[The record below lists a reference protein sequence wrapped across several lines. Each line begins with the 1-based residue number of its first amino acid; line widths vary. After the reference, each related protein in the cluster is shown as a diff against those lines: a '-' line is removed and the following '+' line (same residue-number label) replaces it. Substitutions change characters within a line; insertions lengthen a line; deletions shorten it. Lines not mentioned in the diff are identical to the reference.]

1 MKTVNNINLLKL
13 KSIYSYADYLNWTFE
28 ERVELINGKIFKMP
42 LMSSSHHQII
52 SRELSGIIGNYL
64 KKKSCLLF
72 TAPFDVRL
80 YDKISGL
87 KADANIFTVVQP
99 DLCVVCDLSKV
110 DKRGCLG
117 APDFVIEI
125 LSQGNSAK
133 EMNEKFDAYQ
143 EAGVREYWLVDYFS
157 RVTFVYLLQDDKFFG
172 LKPFT
177 ENTPI
182 PVNTLPGLVIDM
194 KKIYKRLDFLDK

>member
-1 MKTVNNINLLKL
+1 MNDINLLDLNKV
-13 KSIYSYADYLNWTFE
+13 YTYADYLKWTFE
-28 ERVELINGKIFKMP
+28 ERVELIKGKIFKMSP
-42 LMSSSHHQII
+42 APSSHHQVI
-52 SRELSGIIGNYL
+52 SSELQGIIWYFLRN
-64 KKKSCLLF
+64 KSCRVF
-72 TAPFDVRL
+72 DAPFDVRL
-80 YDKISGL
+80 YNKKRSEE
-87 KADANIFTVVQP
+87 ANAPIFTVVQP

-133 EMNEKFDAYQ
+133 EMNEKYDAYQ

-194 KKIYKRLDFLDK
+194 KKIYKRLDFLNK